1 MEVPVP
7 GRMTPNQELQQTR
20 HELIA
25 RTHGFDCIEC
35 DFGAA
40 KGKFLTESALLN
52 PTVFFVGIEGLSERV
67 RRSNKKIDRLN
78 LPNAAVWRGWGWE
91 SLDALIPDGFLDT
104 LHVSFPDPWPKR
116 RHWFRRLVNVGFLE
130 IAARKL
136 KPAQESYHSG
146 GVLRLMT
153 DHLGYFTSMKEHL
166 GDHGG
171 WAEVPWQDKLERP
184 ITEFETIFLAKGDPI
199 GRIAM
204 TRR

>member
-1 MEVPVP
+1 M
-7 GRMTPNQELQQTR
+7 
-20 HELIA
+20 
-25 RTHGFDCIEC
+25 
-35 DFGAA
+35 
-40 KGKFLTESALLN
+40 
-52 PTVFFVGIEGLSERV
+52 
-67 RRSNKKIDRLN
+67 
-78 LPNAAVWRGWGWE
+78 
-91 SLDALIPDGFLDT
+91 
-104 LHVSFPDPWPKR
+104 
-116 RHWFRRLVNVGFLE
+116 NVGFLE